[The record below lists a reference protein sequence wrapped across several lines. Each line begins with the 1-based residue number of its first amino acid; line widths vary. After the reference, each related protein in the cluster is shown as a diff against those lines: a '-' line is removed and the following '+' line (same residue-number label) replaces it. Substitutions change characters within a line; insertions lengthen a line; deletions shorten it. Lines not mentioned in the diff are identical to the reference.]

1 LPGATSCACQA
12 LRSAHNNHQA
22 LAEEFKALQAR
33 NKELETSKSS
43 GRARSRKSVLSS
55 EDKEIS
61 LAGGRFS
68 FAYELWV
75 DSTTLDLECPIGV
88 DIESPHRYDSALEQ
102 GMATIAEVYTS
113 LSPSLR
119 LTLSTPSRKEAFK
132 SIVSPHFAQY
142 YSS

>member
-1 LPGATSCACQA
+1 MSRACQA

-22 LAEEFKALQAR
+22 LAGQFKALQVR
-33 NKELETSKSS
+33 NKELESTKSS

-75 DSTTLDLECPIGV
+75 DSKTLDLECPVGV
-88 DIESPHRYDSALEQ
+88 DTESPHRYDTALEQ
-102 GMATIAEVYTS
+102 EMATIAEVYAS

-119 LTLSTPSRKEAFK
+119 SILSTPSRKEAFK
-132 SIVSPHFAQY
+132 SVVSSHFARY

>member
-1 LPGATSCACQA
+1 
-12 LRSAHNNHQA
+12 
-22 LAEEFKALQAR
+22 
-33 NKELETSKSS
+33 
-43 GRARSRKSVLSS
+43 VLSS

-75 DSTTLDLECPIGV
+75 DSKMLDLECPVGV
-88 DIESPHRYDSALEQ
+88 DTKSPHRYDTALEQ
-102 GMATIAEVYTS
+102 EMATIAEVYAS

-119 LTLSTPSRKEAFK
+119 SILSTPSCKEAFK
-132 SIVSPHFAQY
+132 SVVSSHFARY